1 MSSLEGKLVFDKD
14 DLANKDNKRRHFV
27 SKDKDN
33 KLELYPLT
41 GSLDTNTHNPIVKT
55 IPPLPKESKL
65 VLEASKIVDKNH
77 QSENRTVL
85 NRNELFNKIANHK
98 EHEL

>member
-1 MSSLEGKLVFDKD
+1 MSNLEGKLVFDKD
-14 DLANKDNKRRHFV
+14 DLANKPEKRRHFV
-27 SKDKDN
+27 AKDKDN

-41 GSLDTNTHNPIVKT
+41 GSTETNKYNPTIKT
-55 IPPLPKESKL
+55 VPPLPKESKV
-65 VLEASKIVDKNH
+65 VLEASKTVDKDH

-85 NRNELFNKIANHK
+85 NRNEIFNRIAKQK